1 MPAIAPHVRQRL
13 LCRSDLDA
21 MSVDEQRIA
30 GWLWAGQLQQVGNAI
45 ADDGR
50 SDTVYA
56 VHTESLRAELQQ
68 LLAEHGRDDVAF
80 GSLEVKQLLADQP
93 AESAAATATEP
104 AAESAQDV
112 DAQTQQTEPQ
122 QTAEDVL
129 TEHVVEEE
137 LDDAIE
143 DITAAI
149 DSLMESSLQA
159 DQDLRDDAPFAEGVD
174 ELEVASEQIEDA
186 AARIE
191 DEAVAEDGDILV
203 EGELSLDDESSIEAE
218 APAVEIAA
226 EAAQE
231 PEPVAQMI
239 AAEAAPEPEP
249 ELETSAAEPVVAEPV
264 AHEELDAITA
274 PAVQPTDAPRVAA
287 PTPIEVRA
295 MVDVS
300 ALAEP
305 LQQIQLAILT
315 LAQRRVEP
323 TDLSPIVGALANGVR
338 SLQESIEKA
347 AGCES
352 RDERLER
359 IAKSVEDVTTAI
371 ATLREAMPTE
381 RVVHVDGVARA
392 TDGVDVER
400 TEGAATWF
408 AAGSAIAGWLA
419 AMWLHGTD
427 PKLAIAVV
435 VCANLVSCAALVSRR
450 SAR

>member
-1 MPAIAPHVRQRL
+1 V
-13 LCRSDLDA
+13 
-21 MSVDEQRIA
+21 
-30 GWLWAGQLQQVGNAI
+30 
-45 ADDGR
+45 
-50 SDTVYA
+50 
-56 VHTESLRAELQQ
+56 
-68 LLAEHGRDDVAF
+68 
-80 GSLEVKQLLADQP
+80 
-93 AESAAATATEP
+93 
-104 AAESAQDV
+104 AESAQDV
-112 DAQTQQTEPQ
+112 EAQAQSTEPQ
-122 QTAEDVL
+122 QTTEDVL
-129 TEHVVEEE
+129 TEHVVEAE

-149 DSLMESSLQA
+149 DSLMESSMQA
-159 DQDLRDDAPFAEGVD
+159 DQDLRDDAPFAEGID
-174 ELEVASEQIEDA
+174 ELEVAAEQIEDA
-186 AARIE
+186 AARI
-191 DEAVAEDGDILV
+191 DDQAVAEDGDILV
-203 EGELSLDDESSIEAE
+203 EGELSLDDESSIGAE

-226 EAAQE
+226 EIAQE
-231 PEPVAQMI
+231 PEPVAQMN
-239 AAEAAPEPEP
+239 AAEIAPEPE
-249 ELETSAAEPVVAEPV
+249 LQTSAAEPVVAEPI

-274 PAVQPTDAPRVAA
+274 TAAQPTDAPRAAA

-315 LAQRRVEP
+315 LAERRVEP

-359 IAKSVEDVTTAI
+359 IAKSVEGVTAAI
-371 ATLREAMPTE
+371 ATLRDSMPTE
-381 RVVHVDGVARA
+381 RIVHVDGVARA

-435 VCANLVSCAALVSRR
+435 VFANLVSCAALVSRR

>member
-1 MPAIAPHVRQRL
+1 MPSIAPHVRQRL

-21 MSVDEQRIA
+21 MSVEEQRIA
-30 GWLWAGQLQQVGNAI
+30 GWLWAGQLEQVGNAV
-45 ADDGR
+45 AGDGG
-50 SDTVYA
+50 SDAVYA
-56 VHTESLRAELQQ
+56 VHTESLRDELQQ
-68 LLAEHGRDDVAF
+68 LLAQHGRDEVAF
-80 GSLEVKQLLADQP
+80 GSDEVKQLLAEP
-93 AESAAATATEP
+93 TAESAAATSTESVS
-104 AAESAQDV
+104 EVTQDV
-112 DAQTQQTEPQ
+112 VADAQPTEPQ
-122 QTAEDVL
+122 PTAEDVL
-129 TEHVVEEE
+129 TEHVVEAE

-149 DSLMESSLQA
+149 DSLMESSMHSE
-159 DQDLRDDAPFAEGVD
+159 QDLRDDAPFAAGID
-174 ELEVASEQIEDA
+174 ELEVAAEQIEDA

-191 DEAVAEDGDILV
+191 DEAAAEDGDILV
-203 EGELSLDDESSIEAE
+203 EGELNLGDESSIEAE

-226 EAAQE
+226 DVAQE
-231 PEPVAQMI
+231 SEPVAEGD
-239 AAEAAPEPEP
+239 ASEVAVEPEP
-249 ELETSAAEPVVAEPV
+249 ELEPSAAEPVVADPV
-264 AHEELDAITA
+264 AQEEIDAITA
-274 PAVQPTDAPRVAA
+274 PAVQPNDAQSGAV

-295 MVDVS
+295 TVDIS

-315 LAQRRVEP
+315 LAERRVEP

-338 SLQESIEKA
+338 SLQESIDKA

-359 IAKSVEDVTTAI
+359 IAKSVEDVTAAI

-381 RVVHVDGVARA
+381 RVVHVGGVAHA
-392 TDGVDVER
+392 TDEVDVER
-400 TEGAATWF
+400 TERIATWF

>member
-1 MPAIAPHVRQRL
+1 MPSIAPHVRQRL

-21 MSVDEQRIA
+21 MSVEEQRIA
-30 GWLWAGQLQQVGNAI
+30 GWLWAGQLEQVGNAV
-45 ADDGR
+45 AGDGG
-50 SDTVYA
+50 SDAVYA
-56 VHTESLRAELQQ
+56 VHTESLREELQQ
-68 LLAEHGRDDVAF
+68 LLAQHGREDVAI
-80 GSLEVKQLLADQP
+80 GSDEVKQLLAEP
-93 AESAAATATEP
+93 TAEGAAATSTESVS
-104 AAESAQDV
+104 EVTQDV
-112 DAQTQQTEPQ
+112 EAEAQPTEPQ
-122 QTAEDVL
+122 PTTEDVL
-129 TEHVVEEE
+129 TEHVVEAE

-149 DSLMESSLQA
+149 DSLMESSMHA
-159 DQDLRDDAPFAEGVD
+159 EQDLRDDAPFAEGLD
-174 ELEVASEQIEDA
+174 ELEVAAEQIEDA

-191 DEAVAEDGDILV
+191 DEAAAEDGDILV
-203 EGELSLDDESSIEAE
+203 EGELSLADESSIEAE

-226 EAAQE
+226 DVAQE
-231 PEPVAQMI
+231 SEPVAEGD
-239 AAEAAPEPEP
+239 ASEVAVEPEP
-249 ELETSAAEPVVAEPV
+249 ELEPSAAEPVVAEPV
-264 AHEELDAITA
+264 AQEEIDAITA
-274 PAVQPTDAPRVAA
+274 PAVQPNDAQSGAV

-295 MVDVS
+295 TVDIS

-315 LAQRRVEP
+315 LAERRAEP

-338 SLQESIEKA
+338 SLQESIDKA

-359 IAKSVEDVTTAI
+359 IAKSVEDVTAAI

-381 RVVHVDGVARA
+381 RVVHVDGVAHA
-392 TDGVDVER
+392 TESVDVER
-400 TEGAATWF
+400 TERTATWI

-419 AMWLHGTD
+419 AMWLHSTD

>member
-21 MSVDEQRIA
+21 MSVEEQRIA
-30 GWLWAGQLQQVGNAI
+30 GWLWAGQLEQVGNAV
-45 ADDGR
+45 ADDGS
-50 SDTVYA
+50 SDAVYA
-56 VHTESLRAELQQ
+56 VHTESLREELHQLLAQHGRDEVAFGSDEVRQ
-68 LLAEHGRDDVAF
+68 LLAE
-80 GSLEVKQLLADQP
+80 P
-93 AESAAATATEP
+93 TAESSTETATEP
-104 AAESAQDV
+104 VAEAAEDVEAEAQP
-112 DAQTQQTEPQ
+112 TEPQ
-122 QTAEDVL
+122 PTTEDVL
-129 TEHVVEEE
+129 TEHVVEAE

-149 DSLMESSLQA
+149 DSLMESSMHA
-159 DQDLRDDAPFAEGVD
+159 EQDLRDDAPFAEGLD
-174 ELEVASEQIEDA
+174 ELEVAAEQIEDA

-203 EGELSLDDESSIEAE
+203 EGELSLADESSIEAE
-218 APAVEIAA
+218 APEAEIAA
-226 EAAQE
+226 ELAQE
-231 PEPVAQMI
+231 PEPVAQGN
-239 AAEAAPEPEP
+239 AAEVVPEPEP
-249 ELETSAAEPVVAEPV
+249 ELEPSAAAPVVAEPI
-264 AHEELDAITA
+264 AHEELEAITA

-287 PTPIEVRA
+287 QTPIEVRA
-295 MVDVS
+295 TVDVS

-315 LAQRRVEP
+315 LAERRVEP

-338 SLQESIEKA
+338 SLQESIDKA

-359 IAKSVEDVTTAI
+359 IAKSVEDMTTAI

-381 RVVHVDGVARA
+381 RVVHVDGVPHV
-392 TDGVDVER
+392 TEGMDVER
-400 TEGAATWF
+400 TERTATWF